1 MNNELNSI
9 NIHKESIKILEEQTG
24 REKELFMKVK
34 DLERQLAEQEIYYA
48 SAISRASRAETKLKI
63 IKEALD
69 I

>member
-34 DLERQLAEQEIYYA
+34 DLEKQLAEQEIYYA
-48 SAISRASRAETKLKI
+48 SAISRANRAETKLKI

>member
-34 DLERQLAEQEIYYA
+34 DLEKQLAEQEIYYV
-48 SAISRASRAETKLKI
+48 SAISGANRAETKLKI